1 MERLS
6 FEMHKTYSETR
17 LQLHLSPATILT
29 ADSSEVCAGYSSVA
43 CEHALYADIM
53 SYFVF
58 VSFVVVGG
66 IFVVVDID
74 ISTSVDVFIVV
85 LDSFICLVA

>member
-1 MERLS
+1 MLATAQWPVN
-6 FEMHKTYSETR
+6 MHFMRTS
-17 LQLHLSPATILT
+17 
-29 ADSSEVCAGYSSVA
+29 C
-43 CEHALYADIM
+43 DI
-53 SYFVF
+53 FVF
-58 VSFVVVGG
+58 VSFVVVVVG

>member
-1 MERLS
+1 MLDAAQWPVN
-6 FEMHKTYSETR
+6 MHFRQIS
-17 LQLHLSPATILT
+17 
-29 ADSSEVCAGYSSVA
+29 C
-43 CEHALYADIM
+43 DI
-53 SYFVF
+53 FVF
-58 VSFVVVGG
+58 VSFVVVVG